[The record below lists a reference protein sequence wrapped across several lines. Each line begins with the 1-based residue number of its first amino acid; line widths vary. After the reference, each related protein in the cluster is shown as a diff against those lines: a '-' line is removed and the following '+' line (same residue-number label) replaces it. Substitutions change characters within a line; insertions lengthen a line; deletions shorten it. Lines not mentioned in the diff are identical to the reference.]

1 MSDVYGHTPVEKMFA
16 GADVYGVGHDPERAE
31 RPPVRLGLIG
41 AGGVAQSKWLPALWR
56 LRTLWD
62 PVELVAIADPA
73 DDQGRKV
80 ARQYGC
86 TWYPDHTE
94 LLATGGLDAVV
105 VASPDR
111 LHAEHARHAVDMGLA
126 VLVEKPFCTSLVDAE
141 ELCRA
146 SEKQGT
152 ALMPVANLRF
162 SPPFRRARQAA
173 EEMPGLEGP
182 KVLLGKMHLGY
193 DYVDLL
199 EDATVHLFD
208 LTRFLLGDA
217 KTVSAR
223 SVGGPAGRHPYPFG
237 QAAITLEFD
246 SGSVAQLFT
255 SSTALS
261 LKPWLRVELHGRG
274 TWLVVDDVWE
284 LVIYDDEIGP
294 AQSWRPVMASTLL
307 FDEEFGGYL
316 PQLEHFLQVARGQER
331 PSVTAVDG
339 YRAAELIAATHLA
352 IRHGRDVPLPLDPE
366 EADQELAALRRTWL
380 GVAAD

>member
-16 GADVYGVGHDPERAE
+16 GADVYGVGYDPQRAG

-73 DDQGRKV
+73 EDQGRKV

-94 LLATGGLDAVV
+94 LLAAGGVDAVV
-105 VASPDR
+105 VASPDH
-111 LHAEHARHAVDMGLA
+111 LHAEHARHAVEVGLA
-126 VLVEKPFCTSLVDAE
+126 VIVEKPFCTSLVDAR

-146 SEKQGT
+146 SEKQRT
-152 ALMPVANLRF
+152 ILMPVANLRF

-173 EEMPGLEGP
+173 VEMPGLEGP

-208 LTRFLLGDA
+208 LTRFLLGNA
-217 KTVSAR
+217 IVVSAR
-223 SVGGPAGRHPYPFG
+223 SVGRPAGRRPYPFG
-237 QAAITLEFD
+237 QAAITLEFE

-261 LKPWLRVELHGRG
+261 LKQGC
-274 TWLVVDDVWE
+274 TTF
-284 LVIYDDEIGP
+284 
-294 AQSWRPVMASTLL
+294 ASSTS
-307 FDEEFGGYL
+307 
-316 PQLEHFLQVARGQER
+316 VARGATSAK
-331 PSVTAVDG
+331 PSSELKGHPNEAARLSSEQNMSVGENGKATKPG
-339 YRAAELIAATHLA
+339 RAAPSATTSGQVRGTA
-352 IRHGRDVPLPLDPE
+352 
-366 EADQELAALRRTWL
+366 
-380 GVAAD
+380 